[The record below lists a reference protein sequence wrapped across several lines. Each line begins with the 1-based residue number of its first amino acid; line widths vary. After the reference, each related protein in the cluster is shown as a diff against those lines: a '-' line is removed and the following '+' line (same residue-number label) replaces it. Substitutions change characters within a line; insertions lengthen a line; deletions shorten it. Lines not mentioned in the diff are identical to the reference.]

1 MKKRFAAV
9 SRAEGD
15 SSQPVCHQCE
25 RLAKRNEELERKIR
39 SLGKQFRRLTHRI
52 ADLEGNNSEVTL
64 ELEADLKQ
72 LEVVVVRKQVEE
84 ASSSCSSSETASNLV
99 TIVRHDGVVV
109 KFARKNYNNN
119 DGNNNNNNN
128 NNGNINTKRAG
139 RINE

>member
-9 SRAEGD
+9 SSAEGN
-15 SSQPVCHQCE
+15 SSQPVCHQCG

-72 LEVVVVRKQVEE
+72 LEVVVHKQLEE
-84 ASSSCSSSETASNLV
+84 ASSCSSSETASNLV

-109 KFARKNYNNN
+109 KFAR
-119 DGNNNNNNN
+119 NNNNN
-128 NNGNINTKRAG
+128 NNGNGNNNSNINTKRAG

>member
-9 SRAEGD
+9 SRAEGN

-84 ASSSCSSSETASNLV
+84 ASNSSSCSSSETASNLV

-119 DGNNNNNNN
+119 GNNDGNNNNS
-128 NNGNINTKRAG
+128 NINTKRAG

>member
-15 SSQPVCHQCE
+15 SSQPVCHQCG

-84 ASSSCSSSETASNLV
+84 ASSSNSSSCSSSETASNLV

-119 DGNNNNNNN
+119 NNGNNNS
-128 NNGNINTKRAG
+128 NINTKRAG